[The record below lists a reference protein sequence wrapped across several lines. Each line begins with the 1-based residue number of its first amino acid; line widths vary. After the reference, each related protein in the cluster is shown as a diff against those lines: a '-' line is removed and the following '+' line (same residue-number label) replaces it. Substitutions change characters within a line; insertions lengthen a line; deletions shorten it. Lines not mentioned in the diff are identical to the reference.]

1 VDVIEFFIGLP
12 AELKFPDMGS
22 KTLMRR
28 MLRGRVPD
36 EILDRRDKT
45 VFSDYMMSHLDYD
58 ALRRYVVKPT
68 TRIEG
73 VNYARLAE
81 RIERQDFNLID
92 YAWAND
98 LVRVHAF
105 LSQW

>member
-1 VDVIEFFIGLP
+1 
-12 AELKFPDMGS
+12 
-22 KTLMRR
+22 MRR

-45 VFSDYMMSHLDYD
+45 VFSDYMMSHINYEV
-58 ALRRYVVKPT
+58 LRKYLMNPS
-68 TRIEG
+68 TRMAG

-81 RIERQDFNLID
+81 RIERQDFKLID
-92 YAWAND
+92 YVWAND
-98 LVRVHAF
+98 LVRIHAF